1 MMFEFTDFQ
10 VGILVGL
17 LISLAVVVIAMVINK

>member
-1 MMFEFTDFQ
+1 MFEFTDFQ